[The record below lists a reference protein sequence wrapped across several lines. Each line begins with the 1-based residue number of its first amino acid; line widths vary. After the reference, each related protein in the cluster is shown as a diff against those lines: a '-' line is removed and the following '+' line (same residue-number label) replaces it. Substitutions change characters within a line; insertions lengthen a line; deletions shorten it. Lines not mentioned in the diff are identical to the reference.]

1 MDRRLAIKNIG
12 VSFGSI
18 TLSTGIISIVQ
29 SCQKMESSNL
39 KFFNQ
44 KQIGFLDIIL
54 EIILPETDS
63 PGALSLNISKFVD
76 IYISKNIRSE
86 DQKYL
91 LAMMDEFIKMILQS
105 ENINSI
111 DQVDNIVI
119 ERYFSSHIDNGS
131 MIANDGKN
139 YSQICGLFREMA
151 VRSYMITEYVMTNK
165 LGYVPIPGYYDGN
178 VDV

>member
-18 TLSTGIISIVQ
+18 TFSTGIISIVQ
-29 SCQKMESSNL
+29 SCQKTESSNL

-111 DQVDNIVI
+111 EKVDNIVI

-131 MIANDGKN
+131 MTANDGKN
-139 YSQICGLFREMA
+139 YSEICGLFREMA